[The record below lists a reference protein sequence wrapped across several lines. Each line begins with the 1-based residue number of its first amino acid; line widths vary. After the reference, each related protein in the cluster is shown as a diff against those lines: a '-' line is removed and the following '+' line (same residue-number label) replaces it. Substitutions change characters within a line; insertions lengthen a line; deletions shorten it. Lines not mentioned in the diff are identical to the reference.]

1 MTPLRFLSLL
11 LLPALALAACRPSY
25 SPDDYA
31 TAAVQQMNRVEQ
43 AVIIGRRQVTVTAD
57 GNTGAA
63 TGGAAGGIVGSQAPG
78 GNMAG
83 AIGAVGGALVGG
95 LFGAATE
102 RVAGNTTAV
111 EYIVRKTN
119 GELVS
124 VTQRDEVALAIGER
138 VLVIAGAQAR
148 IVPDYT
154 QPVPEEG
161 SRTATPATLPLSVPQ
176 AAAAPPEPA
185 AALPAAE
192 TPAQPLAPPIGTPA
206 PTEAAPAAEPLPAL
220 PAATP

>member
-1 MTPLRFLSLL
+1 MAKGDSVGLAGLCSAAMARIPFILL
-11 LLPALALAACRPSY
+11 LALAACRPSY

-31 TAAVQQMNRVEQ
+31 TRAVQQMNRVEQ
-43 AVIIGRRQVTVTAD
+43 AVIIGQRRVTVTAD

-63 TGGAAGGIVGSQAPG
+63 TGGAAGGIVGSQAGG
-78 GNMAG
+78 GNMTG

-111 EYIVRKTN
+111 EYIVRKTD
-119 GELVS
+119 GDLLS
-124 VTQRDEVALAIGER
+124 VTQRDEIPLAIGER

-154 QPVPEEG
+154 Q
-161 SRTATPATLPLSVPQ
+161 AL
-176 AAAAPPEPA
+176 PEPA
-185 AALPAAE
+185 AAAGPAA
-192 TPAQPLAPPIGTPA
+192 PV
-206 PTEAAPAAEPLPAL
+206 EAAPAPAVPQASEPPQPVL
-220 PAATP
+220 